1 MKRFLPLLLAVVVC
15 FATAC
20 SSNNA
25 GNTTNNQ
32 PSTQST
38 STESSSTEATSTEST
53 STTTNDQSDAQSSG
67 ISTGLGIV
75 TGIGS
80 SASAT
85 DEKAGNAQV
94 DSLIAVVTLDSSG
107 KITKCTIDAAQTRVS
122 FDNSGVITA
131 DKSAAIQTKG
141 EKGEGYGMK
150 KASAIGKEWNEQ
162 AAAFCEWTIGKTVD
176 EVKGLNTKKV
186 DESHTAVPDV
196 PELTSSVTI
205 SVGDFI
211 GAVEKAVAN
220 AKAASA
226 GGNYKTG
233 LGVVTGIGSS
243 KDAKEDA
250 DGTGQVDSLIAG
262 VTVDD
267 SGKIVACSI
276 DSAQTKV
283 NFNASGELTSDLKAD
298 IKSKAELADNYGMKK
313 ASSIG
318 KEWYEQASAFAEW
331 TVGKTID
338 EVKGLQTKKVDDNH
352 TAVPDVPELTSSV
365 TVTVG
370 DFIQAVEKAVA
381 NAK

>member
-1 MKRFLPLLLAVVVC
+1 MKRFLPLLLVVAVC
-15 FATAC
+15 FVTAC
-20 SSNNA
+20 SGNNA
-25 GNTTNNQ
+25 GNTTN
-32 PSTQST
+32 TQSGT
-38 STESSSTEATSTEST
+38 QSSSD
-53 STTTNDQSDAQSSG
+53 TTNEQSSTQSSG

-75 TGIGS
+75 TSIGS
-80 SASAT
+80 SASASA
-85 DEKAGNAQV
+85 EKAGNAQV

-150 KASAIGKEWNEQ
+150 KASAISKEWDEQ
-162 AAAFCEWTIGKTVD
+162 AAAFCEWVVGKTVD
-176 EVKGLNTKKV
+176 EVKGLKTKKV

-211 GAVEKAVAN
+211 SAVEKASSNVKPATV
-220 AKAASA
+220 S
-226 GGNYKTG
+226 GNYKTG
-233 LGVVTGIGSS
+233 LGVITGIGSS
-243 KDAKEDA
+243 KDAAAETN
-250 DGTGQVDSLIAG
+250 GVGQVDSLIAA

-283 NFNASGELTSDLKAD
+283 NFNASGELTSDLNAA
-298 IKSKAELADNYGMKK
+298 IKSKAELGDDYGMKK
-313 ASSIG
+313 ASAIG
-318 KEWYEQASAFAEW
+318 REWYEQASAFAEW
-331 TVGKTID
+331 TIGKTID
-338 EVKGLQTKKVDDNH
+338 EVKGLKTKKVDDNH